1 MAEACTVDAEL
12 FDSLEQAVAFVA
24 ECGGG
29 VVHTGLANSVLVRD
43 MQLPEHVKLEP
54 PRRAKDPAIAA

>member
-12 FDSLEQAVAFVA
+12 FDSLEQAIAFVA

-29 VVHTGLANSVLVRD
+29 VVHTSLANSARVKGMELPHGVR
-43 MQLPEHVKLEP
+43 LEP
-54 PRRAKDPAIAA
+54 PRRAEDPSAA

>member
-12 FDSLEQAVAFVA
+12 FDSLAQAVAFVA

-29 VVHTGLANSVLVRD
+29 VVHTSLARSVVVRD
-43 MQLPEHVKLEP
+43 MELPKGVRLEP
-54 PRRAKDPAIAA
+54 PRRVEDPAIAA